1 VKPRSLSPTEDALLT
16 RLMDYSKLFQQ
27 ETNETLLQGARDET
41 PFNKVLIDHVEEL
54 VAIVLQPD
62 CCGGMPEKW

>member
-1 VKPRSLSPTEDALLT
+1 MKPRSLSLTEDALLT
-16 RLMDYSKLFQQ
+16 RLMDYSNMFRQ
-27 ETNETLLQGARDET
+27 ETNERLFYKVQEMRL
-41 PFNKVLIDHVEEL
+41 FNKVLIDHVEEL